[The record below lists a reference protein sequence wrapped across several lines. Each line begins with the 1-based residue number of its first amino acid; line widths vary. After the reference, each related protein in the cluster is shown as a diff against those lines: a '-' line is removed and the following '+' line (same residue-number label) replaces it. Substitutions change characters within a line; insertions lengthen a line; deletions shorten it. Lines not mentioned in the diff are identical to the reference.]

1 MCTDL
6 ASSLFSPIAATT
18 ITIRM
23 ASGGGT
29 ICLACAEPV
38 KKVNRRILGASNS
51 TEVTVLWKEVI
62 SRDIEKR
69 GVNLDLEQLI
79 QKEAY
84 ICRSCFNIYDKL
96 LEKQKV
102 SPTQIYNLYW
112 TNVLF
117 IR

>member
-1 MCTDL
+1 
-6 ASSLFSPIAATT
+6 
-18 ITIRM
+18 M

-38 KKVNRRILGASNS
+38 KKGNRRILGASNS

-79 QKEAY
+79 QEEAY

-96 LEKQKV
+96 LEKQKDILHKYIICIGLMYYLLDDGTPNF
-102 SPTQIYNLYW
+102 SSRDKSCRIC
-112 TNVLF
+112 
-117 IR
+117 

>member
-1 MCTDL
+1 
-6 ASSLFSPIAATT
+6 
-18 ITIRM
+18 M

-38 KKVNRRILGASNS
+38 KKGNRRILRASNS

-79 QKEAY
+79 RFVY
-84 ICRSCFNIYDKL
+84 NIFICCIFYRIMCALD
-96 LEKQKV
+96 
-102 SPTQIYNLYW
+102 
-112 TNVLF
+112 
-117 IR
+117 